1 LKSFQQ
7 YYSENPRS
15 PLFARVAHGLLQQN
29 DPAGA
34 LKIALEGLKHFP
46 DYATGIL
53 IAAEAYVM
61 LRRFSDARQ
70 LLLQL
75 LRTVPACKAAELLLD
90 RIVELELEYPS
101 PLDSA
106 TPPSLPLGD
115 DIDWVP
121 RNKRRNWS
129 KADELI
135 PGLGSPG
142 LSLPAFSSR
151 GAEKPAPSPPSSDLE
166 TLAVRLEHAKIPLQT
181 DDLPS
186 PIPEGLENNDE
197 TDKHPPIHPAT
208 ETMAMIFAQ
217 QGNIEAA
224 ILVYR
229 ELCEIQPF
237 YEDEYRMKIAG
248 LEELRNME

>member
-1 LKSFQQ
+1 MKSFQQ

-15 PLFARVAHGLLQQN
+15 PLFARAAHVLLQQN

-34 LKIALEGLKHFP
+34 LKIALEGLKQFP

-61 LRRFSDARQ
+61 LRHFSDARQ
-70 LLLQL
+70 LLLLL

-101 PLDSA
+101 PLDTA
-106 TPPSLPLGD
+106 VPPSVPIDD
-115 DIDWVP
+115 DIDWID

-135 PGLGSPG
+135 PGLGSP
-142 LSLPAFSSR
+142 SSALPAFGGR
-151 GAEKPAPSPPSSDLE
+151 GVEKPTQRASDLE
-166 TLAVRLEHAKIPLQT
+166 TLAVRLENAKIPLLT
-181 DDLPS
+181 DDRLSPLPH
-186 PIPEGLENNDE
+186 GLENVPQPDE
-197 TDKHPPIHPAT
+197 HPPIHPAT
-208 ETMAMIFAQ
+208 ETMAMIFTQ
-217 QGNIEAA
+217 QGNIAAA

-237 YEDEYRMKIAG
+237 YKGEYCLKIAE
-248 LEELRNME
+248 LEQLRDME